1 MTLRS
6 CQKRE
11 NLVINLVRPE
21 LCLVPFSID
30 VTAKHGFNGIRKK
43 QTRGLYRAIQQ
54 SRLRHSPLRC
64 QKSLPVII
72 YRYVNV
78 ARSTASI
85 NYTGYTTGFEG
96 AETTAN
102 RHQSNVTRP
111 SWSWSKIR
119 RSSTL
124 SFRNFNDVI
133 VTVFIQHVYGSL
145 WRWKHWSVRQIKP
158 AQLAFGRTLI

>member
-1 MTLRS
+1 MPQPCCFHTAPVLQFNLDSRSYFVSYNTAVFDTEVVSSSSLRFVSTANRDGINSTVTLRS

-111 SWSWSKIR
+111 S
-119 RSSTL
+119 
-124 SFRNFNDVI
+124 
-133 VTVFIQHVYGSL
+133 
-145 WRWKHWSVRQIKP
+145 
-158 AQLAFGRTLI
+158 